1 MAINANPHEHSGRA
15 LTENECAWITFLR
28 LASRDS
34 DPAPTLKR
42 VQALRQM
49 FELETR

>member
-1 MAINANPHEHSGRA
+1 MIVEGVRLPSGRA